1 MYLFSRRARLAPGN
15 TRASMTWALAITEKA
30 NQITGLNVGLYS
42 VMFSPE
48 FGTLA
53 WSTFV
58 PDLATLEAANDKLLA
73 DDGYI
78 SLVDDGAKFAASG
91 VDDALVQ
98 IVSGEVDPNREVNY
112 ATIIQTTC
120 TSGSV
125 IRGIEVGIEIAAR
138 AEAIL
143 GTPVL
148 FGSSATGNYG
158 QVGWFSGYADVQ
170 SLEQSQ
176 QALNADLE
184 FGAYVDDNVRGVY
197 TDDPTQSQ
205 QTIWRRVA

>member
-1 MYLFSRRARLAPGN
+1 
-15 TRASMTWALAITEKA
+15 MTWALSITEKA

-78 SLVDDGAKFAASG
+78 SLVDDGAKFSASG

-98 IVSGEVDPNREVNY
+98 IVSGEVDPSREVNY
-112 ATIIQTTC
+112 ATIVQTTC
-120 TSGSV
+120 MSGSLM
-125 IRGIEVGIEIAAR
+125 RGIEVGVEIAQR
-138 AEAIL
+138 AETIL

-176 QALNADLE
+176 QALSADLK
-184 FGAYVDDNVRGVY
+184 FGEYIDDSVRGVY
-197 TDDPTQSQ
+197 TDDPNQSQ